1 MQPQEA
7 KHQAPL
13 PLWSNL
19 PERSRTDPAN
29 DSENEALRARIVEL
43 EQMVADYEALLG
55 ELPELF
61 ERKFQQR
68 LDPLMERYRLLARA
82 QEMLGEPALPLL
94 EEPSKPLM
102 RKPIPFLDR
111 WRQNRDNAQQPTDRN
126 AA

>member
-1 MQPQEA
+1 MQPQDA
-7 KHQAPL
+7 DHQAPL
-13 PLWSNL
+13 PLWSPR
-19 PERSRTDPAN
+19 PEEAQADPG
-29 DSENEALRARIVEL
+29 DELEVDALRARIDEL
-43 EQMVADYEALLG
+43 ESVVADYEALLN

-68 LDPLMERYRLLARA
+68 LDPLMERYRLLAKA

-94 EEPSKPLM
+94 EEPSKPLT

-111 WRQNRDNAQQPTDRN
+111 WRQNRDNSERRIDRN

>member
-1 MQPQEA
+1 MQPQED

-13 PLWSNL
+13 PLWSTS
-19 PERSRTDPAN
+19 PERSWTGPAN
-29 DSENEALRARIVEL
+29 ESENDALRARIVEL
-43 EQMVADYEALLG
+43 EQVLADYEALLG

-68 LDPLMERYRLLARA
+68 LDPLMERYRLLAKA

-111 WRQNRDNAQQPTDRN
+111 WRQNRDNAQRRTDRN

>member
-1 MQPQEA
+1 MQPQED

-13 PLWSNL
+13 PLWSTL
-19 PERSRTDPAN
+19 PERSRSDPAN
-29 DSENEALRARIVEL
+29 DSENDALRARIVEL
-43 EQMVADYEALLG
+43 EQMVADYEALLS

-111 WRQNRDNAQQPTDRN
+111 WRQNRDNAQRRTDRN

>member
-13 PLWSNL
+13 PLWSTL
-19 PERSRTDPAN
+19 PGRSRSDPAN
-29 DSENEALRARIVEL
+29 DSENDALRARIVEL